1 MKILFLG
8 SQGSGKSTQS
18 KRLSKNLNIPV
29 VSTGDIFR
37 DLSKNDSEMGKKVA
51 EIVKSGGLI
60 DDVTTSEIVK
70 DRLSK
75 PDCVNGFILD
85 GYPRSVS
92 QIEYYNPGFDKV
104 IFLKVSKHTA
114 VDRLLKRGRIDDYT
128 DAIEKRLEEYYHQIE
143 HILEYYRKEGNV
155 LELDAEGSVDEITAR
170 IEKHLK
176 D

>member
-18 KRLSKNLNIPV
+18 KRLATDLNIPV
-29 VSTGDIFR
+29 ISTGDIFR
-37 DLSKNDSEMGKKVA
+37 DLSKDESEMGKEVA

-60 DDVTTSEIVK
+60 DDTTTSEVVK

-75 PDCVNGFILD
+75 PDCANGFILD
-85 GYPRSVS
+85 GYPRSVE

-128 DAIEKRLEEYYHQIE
+128 DAIEKRLEAYYHQIK
-143 HILEYYRKEGNV
+143 HILEFYRKEGNV
-155 LELDAEGSVDEITAR
+155 IEIEAEGSVDEITSQ

-176 D
+176 G